1 MSDAYAGTDT
11 RNQRVLSVAGS
22 IVAVS
27 LVGLLCFITWAL
39 VYHEIPEGNA
49 TSFSTLLG
57 VVSLQVG
64 IVIGFFFGQTMGNR
78 AKDET
83 IKAATV
89 TASTMA
95 DTAASAQ
102 AALTPKVPT
111 DVIPLAP
118 GESVTAKADTTVSK
132 AARKSKVKASQ

>member
-1 MSDAYAGTDT
+1 MSDDVTMSDKG
-11 RNQRVLSVAGS
+11 QRVLSIAGS
-22 IVAVS
+22 IVAV
-27 LVGLLCFITWAL
+27 GLLGLLWFITWAL
-39 VYHEIPEGNA
+39 VFHEIPEANA
-49 TSFSTLLG
+49 TSFSTVLG
-57 VVSLQVG
+57 LVGIQVG
-64 IVIGFFFGQTMGNR
+64 IVIGFFFGQTMGNK

-118 GESVTAKADTTVSK
+118 GESVTAKADTTPLK
-132 AARKSKVKASQ
+132 AKIRGRK